1 MKYREISKFPGV
13 IKDVAFIVEKAVE
26 NAEIEN
32 VIKKAGGKLL
42 NSIQLFDIY
51 NMDDKKSYAY
61 KFVFQDPTKSLTEEE
76 VSNQFNQIIASCQKV
91 GYSLREK

>member
-1 MKYREISKFPGV
+1 MKYREISKFPSV

-42 NSIQLFDIY
+42 NSIQFFKYFKHWRI
-51 NMDDKKSYAY
+51 
-61 KFVFQDPTKSLTEEE
+61 
-76 VSNQFNQIIASCQKV
+76 
-91 GYSLREK
+91 